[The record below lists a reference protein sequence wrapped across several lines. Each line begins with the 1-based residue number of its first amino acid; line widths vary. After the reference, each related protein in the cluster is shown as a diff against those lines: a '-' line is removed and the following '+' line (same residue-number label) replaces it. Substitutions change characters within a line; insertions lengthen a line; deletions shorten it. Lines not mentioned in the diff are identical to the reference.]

1 MHRENELEEKQHH
14 KIVKGC
20 PEYIQGDPL
29 KLPPKKSLVSKWEKI
44 TKFQSWPP

>member
-1 MHRENELEEKQHH
+1 MDGKVSEGKYMHRENELEEKKHH

-29 KLPPKKSLVSKWEKI
+29 KLPP
-44 TKFQSWPP
+44 